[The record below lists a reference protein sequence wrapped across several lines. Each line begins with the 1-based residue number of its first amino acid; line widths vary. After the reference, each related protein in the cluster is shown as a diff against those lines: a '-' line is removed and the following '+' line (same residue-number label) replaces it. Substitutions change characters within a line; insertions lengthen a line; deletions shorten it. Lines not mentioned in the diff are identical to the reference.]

1 MHRGCIIGNRNAV
14 VGIVPVIQTVG
25 KKGQLNLYA
34 LLLCLLPCQRC
45 SAFHRQ
51 AQIVPNGGFQLGFDA
66 VQRFADLIHDFETVN
81 ARGNRSGYI
90 PHDLLVTVFQRRDS
104 ARILSNIHFA
114 YTGGNIGCRGI
125 GT

>member
-14 VGIVPVIQTVG
+14 VGIVPVIRTVG
-25 KKGQLNLYA
+25 KKGKLNLYA
-34 LLLCLLPCQRC
+34 FIYRLRPCQRC
-45 SAFHRQ
+45 AAFHRQ
-51 AQIVPNGGFQLGFDA
+51 AQIVSNGGFQLGFDA

>member
-1 MHRGCIIGNRNAV
+1 MAV
-14 VGIVPVIQTVG
+14 SSWVLTPYSG
-25 KKGQLNLYA
+25 
-34 LLLCLLPCQRC
+34 
-45 SAFHRQ
+45 
-51 AQIVPNGGFQLGFDA
+51 
-66 VQRFADLIHDFETVN
+66 FADLIHDFETVN